1 MEQSLLPSAKH
12 CSCHSSWLNRKPLL
26 ARPLPKRQIQTHVTS
41 QLRRNAQPTQRPDKC
56 LFGNASQAAPA
67 VGHQRHQSK
76 LRAKIRDSD
85 TDDVVEGTRNPP
97 NIFWRVAAAFM
108 YIIPWIDVIALGR
121 EVYHHFPFSIWL
133 FLFPGPF
140 VGIYYSSQFA
150 PLIVFFL
157 LFLSVVKNTKLHHFV
172 RFNAMQGIMLDIVVM
187 LFSIL
192 RAYMPAEFRWS
203 AILVTFDMYSWNI
216 CMGTILYCVFW
227 TLWGRYADVP
237 YVSDS
242 VYMQVEASDPSAS

>member
-1 MEQSLLPSAKH
+1 MEHSLIGGALP
-12 CSCHSSWLNRKPLL
+12 CSSWCE
-26 ARPLPKRQIQTHVTS
+26 
-41 QLRRNAQPTQRPDKC
+41 QLRRCRP
-56 LFGNASQAAPA
+56 AARQ
-67 VGHQRHQSK
+67 HQKSALQ
-76 LRAKIRDSD
+76 AKIRDPD
-85 TDDVVEGTRNPP
+85 ADDSPEQGGRDPP
-97 NIFWRVAAAFM
+97 NIFWRVAAALM

-121 EVYHHFPFSIWL
+121 EVYHHFPSSIIL

-150 PLIVFFL
+150 PLVVFFL

-187 LFSIL
+187 LFSIV
-192 RAYMPAEFRWS
+192 RAYFPAEFRWS
-203 AILVTFDMYSWNI
+203 AILVTFDMFSWNI
-216 CMGTILYCVFW
+216 SMGTIIYCVFW
-227 TLWGRYADVP
+227 TLWGKYADVP